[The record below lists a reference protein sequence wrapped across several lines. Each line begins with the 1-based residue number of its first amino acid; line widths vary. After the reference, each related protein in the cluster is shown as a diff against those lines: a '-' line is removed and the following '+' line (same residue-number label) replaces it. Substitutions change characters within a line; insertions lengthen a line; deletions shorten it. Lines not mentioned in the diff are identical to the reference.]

1 MKWKTRRV
9 SVGSVLEH
17 SVARKAK
24 QELHVA
30 LIGAGRIA
38 RGEHLLAWRNFSG
51 TRVVAIADPSPEA
64 LETIGRQFSIVRRV
78 GDYRE
83 LLDDQQIDVIDIC
96 APSALHADADVLI
109 VLASPDPLPRS
120 YADDLIKIVRD
131 EMDDNK
137 SVVEVHCVQT
147 AWIESESTDS
157 LDKPAAPSERDSDN
171 E

>member
-1 MKWKTRRV
+1 MLLWKTRRV

-64 LETIGRQFSIVRRV
+64 LETIGRQFSIARRV

-96 APSALHADADVLI
+96 APSALHAEMTIAAIRTRLDGCRESREAEGGGRLHGHR
-109 VLASPDPLPRS
+109 SPGGR
-120 YADDLIKIVRD
+120 VG
-131 EMDDNK
+131 
-137 SVVEVHCVQT
+137 
-147 AWIESESTDS
+147 
-157 LDKPAAPSERDSDN
+157 PAGR
-171 E
+171 